1 MHRTAYLLT
10 GDENSERALFSKHVL
25 ENIGFCVQFIT
36 YISNINKVLSN
47 KMSMQYIYELISN
60 TEFETNEF
68 AYIFEDDIN
77 VIQHITIDEIV
88 QYENISEMFFYLGM
102 CDNGDNIIQTN
113 EIINNNIVYKK
124 SGYVR
129 GLHAIGLSK
138 RGAIHLLKFSKES
151 TLEYMD
157 MILENFSLI
166 YPANIVRYD
175 LTSYIE
181 GHKGIIFQDR
191 NRFQST
197 II

>member
-1 MHRTAYLLT
+1 MYRTAYLLT
-10 GDENSERALFSKHVL
+10 ENENSERALFSKHVL

-36 YISNINKVLSN
+36 CIPNNNKVVSN
-47 KMSMQYIYELISN
+47 KISMQYIYELISN
-60 TEFETNEF
+60 TEFETTEF
-68 AYIFEDDIN
+68 AYVFEDDIN
-77 VIQHITIDEIV
+77 VVEDISIDEIV

-102 CDNGDNIIQTN
+102 CDAGDNIIQTN

-138 RGAIHLLKFSKES
+138 KGAINLLKYSKES
-151 TLEYMD
+151 TIEYMD

-175 LTSYIE
+175 LTSYIP

-191 NRFQST
+191 NRFPST
-197 II
+197 I